1 MLQSVM
7 RGNGVPTKLLLPDS
21 SSRKFLFNPASPPRI
36 HLVPVEKISKNN
48 YVRLSIHFASLNLF
62 DLEKVIGYNNNFM
75 A

>member
-1 MLQSVM
+1 M
-7 RGNGVPTKLLLPDS
+7 PTKLLLLDS

-48 YVRLSIHFASLNLF
+48 YVKPSINFDSLSLF
-62 DLEKVIGYNNNFM
+62 DLEKVIGYNNKFM